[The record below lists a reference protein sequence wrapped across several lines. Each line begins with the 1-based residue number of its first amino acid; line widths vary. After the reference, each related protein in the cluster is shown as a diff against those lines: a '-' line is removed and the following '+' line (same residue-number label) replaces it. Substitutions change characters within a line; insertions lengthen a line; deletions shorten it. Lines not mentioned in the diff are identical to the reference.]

1 MTTASVSV
9 FENLVYRKI
18 KKCVSDKFSDILTEV
33 VDVDGASE
41 GEKRE
46 AEEKGLEMIWMAT
59 EEFIA
64 SKRR

>member
-41 GEKRE
+41 GEKHE